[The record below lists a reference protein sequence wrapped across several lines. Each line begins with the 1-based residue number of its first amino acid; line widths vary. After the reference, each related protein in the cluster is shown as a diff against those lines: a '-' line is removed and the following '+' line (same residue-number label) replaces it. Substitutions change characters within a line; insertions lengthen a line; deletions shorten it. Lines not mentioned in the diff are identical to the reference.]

1 MNTCINSKLSNLSL
15 QVDVAS
21 RILNLKYQVAKIP
34 VFEKLRKQFEL
45 LWKILDSI
53 LENFW

>member
-1 MNTCINSKLSNLSL
+1 MNTFINSKLSNLSL

-45 LWKILDSI
+45 L
-53 LENFW
+53 